1 MSKVLVVI
9 KSMGIG
15 DLSILI
21 SNIHAISKKIAKP
34 VTVLAQKNT
43 RAHAIL
49 KHDPHIKNVIE
60 LNEKEIK
67 SFFAIIKKIKPKQF
81 DQSYIYSD
89 SIRLYL
95 ISKLSGIKENFH
107 YKFFSKKGKNFYK
120 TAKEFT
126 EKTLN
131 TEIDP
136 QSKIYCNNNDI
147 VEAKKKYNMAN
158 DTKNI
163 ICGVSASGTTKRWD
177 INNYI
182 QLFKHL
188 NSKFKCKFFLAGGLT
203 DEDLINQVMKSPIGK
218 NCISFCKMNLSEAM
232 PIIGASQYYIGNDT
246 GWGHIASGL
255 GLKSLFLF
263 MDSPPLA
270 YGIYSKKINIICPDG
285 LTLEST
291 KHNSRGKD
299 RIPVD
304 KVLKKAYE
312 LIN

>member
-21 SNIHAISKKIAKP
+21 SSIHTISKKIAKP
-34 VTVLAQKNT
+34 VTVLAQENT

-49 KHDPHIKNVIE
+49 KHDPHVEEVIE
-60 LNEKEIK
+60 LNENEIK
-67 SFFAIIKKIKPKQF
+67 GFFNIIKKIRPKQF
-81 DQSYIYSD
+81 DQSYIFSD

-107 YKFFSKKGKNFYK
+107 YKFFSKKGKNFFK

-131 TEIDP
+131 IEINS
-136 QSKIYCNNNDI
+136 QSKIYSNNNDI
-147 VEAKKKYNMAN
+147 LEAKKKYNIT
-158 DTKNI
+158 DDKKNI
-163 ICGVSASGTTKRWD
+163 VCGVSASGATKRWD

-182 QLFKHL
+182 KLFEHL
-188 NSKFKCKFFLAGGLT
+188 NSKFQCKFFLAGGLN
-203 DEDLINQVMKSPIGK
+203 DENLINQVMKSSIGK
-218 NCISFCKMNLSEAM
+218 NCISFCKMNLSETI

-246 GWGHIASGL
+246 GFGHIASGL

-263 MDSPPLA
+263 MDSPPMA

-285 LTLEST
+285 LTLET
-291 KHNSRGKD
+291 TGHNSRGKD
-299 RIPVD
+299 RIPVN